1 MRTLIE
7 LTTTATLT
15 ACLQVNTVG
24 TANAARLASNST
36 TNFTKDR
43 STSTVW
49 TLAQTSRFPNYP
61 KQSEPPP
68 NGNTKSDGTGTRR
81 TQFFNFLLADIHH
94 QRDLWALA
102 LDTGGKAID
111 G

>member
-1 MRTLIE
+1 MNTMRTLIQ

-49 TLAQTSRFPNYP
+49 TVTPTSRLGNPQEY
-61 KQSEPPP
+61 EPPP
-68 NGNTKSDGTGTRR
+68 NGNPKSDGTGTR
-81 TQFFNFLLADIHH
+81 
-94 QRDLWALA
+94 
-102 LDTGGKAID
+102 
-111 G
+111 